1 MTKTILIVD
10 DDAGWQTL
18 LGIMLK
24 REGFETLKAK
34 NAQAAL
40 ETLDNTTPDL
50 MITDYTMPG
59 MNGIDLAASVRQGR
73 GLNFPI
79 ILLSG
84 RYDDDYVERAK
95 MAGINEIL
103 QVPIAAKDL
112 VPRIHALIEA
122 ASPTSG
128 EEETTDG
135 ESSPPD
141 NTGG

>member
-10 DDAGWQTL
+10 DDVGWQTL

-34 NAQAAL
+34 SAQVAL
-40 ETLDNTTPDL
+40 EVLDNTTPDL

-59 MNGIDLAASVRQGR
+59 MNGIDLCAAIRKSR
-73 GLNFPI
+73 GLTFPI

-84 RYDDDYVERAK
+84 RYDDDYAARAK
-95 MAGINEIL
+95 EAGVNEIL

-112 VPRIHALIEA
+112 VPRIHALIDA
-122 ASPTSG
+122 ASTTSG

-135 ESSPPD
+135 ESNPPD
-141 NTGG
+141 DTGG

>member
-34 NAQAAL
+34 DAKAAL
-40 ETLDNTTPDL
+40 ETLDKSTPDL

-59 MNGIDLAASVRQGR
+59 MNGIDLCAVVRQGR
-73 GLNFPI
+73 GLTFPI

-84 RYDDDYVERAK
+84 RYDDDYVDRAK
-95 MAGINEIL
+95 AAGVNEIL

-112 VPRIHALIEA
+112 VPRIHALINAAQGGEA
-122 ASPTSG
+122 K
-128 EEETTDG
+128 TDG
-135 ESSPPD
+135 ESGQTD
-141 NTGG
+141 DFGG